1 MEHKRKKETQ
11 KHAAALQY
19 NEQERIPR
27 VLAGGLGKIAEE
39 IIETASM
46 HGIPVQKDEALAVVL
61 SQLKPGELIPPE
73 TYRLA
78 AELIAFLY
86 DTDLEW
92 RKEHPFIGAIFKN
105 SDT

>member
-1 MEHKRKKETQ
+1 MENKRNSNIQ

-39 IIETASM
+39 IIDTASTY
-46 HGIPVQKDEALAVVL
+46 GIPVQKDEALAVVL

-92 RKEHPFIGAIFKN
+92 RKEHPFIDTIFKN